1 MSRVE
6 RLTRAPLANTL
17 IKMLFAHQETTSSE
31 LCRLDSVDNPSLRVA
46 HDLLAVAAPHSAHL
60 GEKPFRVF
68 EVVELQ
74 VDHHVVRI
82 LDRPH
87 DVIAT
92 NPGAFAV
99 GRVTVE
105 GPLPAGEVRAC
116 SILNIGISCSFT
128 WSLTNQAGAM
138 TSTSLPSGSST

>member
-1 MSRVE
+1 MESPQSSVVS
-6 RLTRAPLANTL
+6 TVSTIRA
-17 IKMLFAHQETTSSE
+17 
-31 LCRLDSVDNPSLRVA
+31 LRVA

-92 NPGAFAV
+92 NPRPFAV

-105 GPLPAGEVRAC
+105 GPLPAGEVRDC
-116 SILNIGISCSFT
+116 VFDSQNWHSWL
-128 WSLTNQAGAM
+128 L
-138 TSTSLPSGSST
+138 